1 MYTLYTISFI
11 ILLMKYIKI
20 LSVLLVSAYFIYYI
34 NSYTEWHFLDSVN
47 LIFHEAGHTIFFFLG
62 NFFRVL
68 AGSWFQIS
76 LPLFISIYFYWNQQ
90 FVSASMCLMWVG
102 QNMMNVSIYVKDAI
116 LMQLPLLG
124 GDSVIHDW
132 NFILN
137 ELNLLKF
144 TPDIASIFYYCGI
157 LFIMIGILSA
167 VYFSISNY
175 DEESSV
181 QTYL

>member
-1 MYTLYTISFI
+1 
-11 ILLMKYIKI
+11 MKFIKI
-20 LSVLLVSAYFIYYI
+20 LLVLLVSAYFIYYI
-34 NSYTEWHFLDSVN
+34 NTYTEWHFLDSVN

-76 LPLFISIYFYWNQQ
+76 LPLFISIYFFWNQQ
-90 FVSASMCLMWVG
+90 NISGSICLMWVG
-102 QNMMNVSIYVKDAI
+102 QNMISVSIYVKDAI

-137 ELNLLKF
+137 ELGILHLA
-144 TPDIASIFYYCGI
+144 PSIASIFYYAGI
-157 LFIMIGILSA
+157 VAIMIGILSA
-167 VYFSISNY
+167 VYFAMQNY
-175 DEESSV
+175 EKESSM